1 MKKITYVLAGSITGM
16 NGIFNMDTVN
26 NHNCYLWEMTMKMI
40 RLRMM
45 RSLIDRFPEYA
56 FENDNEDEDVNRGN
70 NDKDNN
76 DNDQIEND
84 EETWKSYLQVGPLA

>member
-56 FENDNEDEDVNRGN
+56 FENDNEDVNGGN
-70 NDKDNN
+70 SDGVDNENDQNDK
-76 DNDQIEND
+76 
-84 EETWKSYLQVGPLA
+84 ETWKSYLQVGPLA